1 MALKCN
7 KVQDIAFLNL
17 DTVKDEG
24 VISKNEWKS
33 FDRLSPVAHLLDIFS
48 ARIGTKSSWDKL
60 VKIVE
65 EAGEQ
70 VVQLFISVTIANIV
84 DILRVDRP
92 SAGLTSWRTR
102 RAGSSS
108 AGRCSSPVSGCSP
121 SAPAFCQK
129 HNFPPAFYI
138 KCSRLWISNF
148 NQVHWNDLPLRHHTK
163 TLIASFDVY
172 HKWNENQFITWVPL
186 GVDKLVA
193 PFLFHQCHLNLHQ
206 CLLNRQRNP
215 GFQWLV

>member
-1 MALKCN
+1 MA
-7 KVQDIAFLNL
+7 ILNL
-17 DTVKDEG
+17 DTGEDEG

-60 VKIVE
+60 VKFVE

-84 DILRVDRP
+84 DILRVDPP

-163 TLIASFDVY
+163 NFNSIFWRLSQMKWKSVY
-172 HKWNENQFITWVPL
+172 HL
-186 GVDKLVA
+186 GS
-193 PFLFHQCHLNLHQ
+193 
-206 CLLNRQRNP
+206 P
-215 GFQWLV
+215 GGGQAGCAIFPPPMSPQPPPMSSQQAT